1 MGNGAW
7 AIGPKLPRPSSTL
20 PTYKGCWAKFFS
32 AKRNTEAASLPMTSL
47 VSALGE
53 LRGCRCAQP
62 IRPRRCVLI
71 PAVGRKAKELALH
84 CVDPGDIGRDEV
96 IAAAFFGQH
105 LKLAAGRKLGRGL
118 RR

>member
-1 MGNGAW
+1 MPQPGDGFFLFVAPNRRAD
-7 AIGPKLPRPSSTL
+7 PSEQCPLLGDEYSPFE
-20 PTYKGCWAKFFS
+20 PTQKGCWAKFFS
-32 AKRNTEAASLPMTSL
+32 AKGNTEAASLPMTSL

-84 CVDPGDIGRDEV
+84 CVDPGDI
-96 IAAAFFGQH
+96 AAT
-105 LKLAAGRKLGRGL
+105 R
-118 RR
+118 